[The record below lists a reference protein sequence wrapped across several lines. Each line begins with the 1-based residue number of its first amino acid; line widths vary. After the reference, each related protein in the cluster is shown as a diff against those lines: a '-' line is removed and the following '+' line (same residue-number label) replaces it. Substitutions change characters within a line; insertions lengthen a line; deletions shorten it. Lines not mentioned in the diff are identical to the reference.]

1 MLAPILDALLD
12 DESLSL
18 RGERARVHAESG
30 SLDGLFDYAIV
41 SALRGQHDEA
51 ARALRRAR
59 RMAPTHVRTAPV
71 SVLAAWRAGDAS
83 RARAALPPRPPPELR
98 AMVALAELDLED
110 AAVEEALEGD
120 GPLVAYVMARFALA
134 RGDASAA
141 LDALDALTPT
151 GLLSCLVERARG
163 EARLKNGD
171 VTGARDA
178 LSVAV
183 WQVTV
188 LDAPDELGRAY
199 LAMAEVEAR
208 DLDAEGRPRDRA
220 AEWLA
225 RAHALL
231 TPHGHA
237 HDQARLRRLFRR
249 FGRRAIDRLVGGDLE
264 SRIEGVRTTRA
275 KARDRRVALEEARER
290 GQDPSALE
298 RDLAETFDELA
309 EAEEALVTA
318 LEGVLVD
325 RDRMGRLV
333 QAARRLYG
341 LEGVAE
347 IDATLPRLA
356 LELDGGA
363 GAALVEPRELGS
375 TVRATD
381 VRGWRIVASFGDEQE
396 ATLDTI
402 ATDLEE
408 VLRSGQA
415 RLAGEEEHRSAIVPV
430 STAQREL
437 VLVVHRPTKR
447 TPLGGEEVER
457 LSVLASVAVVV
468 YERARA
474 ADALR
479 EAAERD
485 AAILETI
492 RDGILALDEHRRV
505 RSINRA
511 AAALLGASR
520 DELLGRV
527 LDDRSGLA
535 ALADAAEREADDE
548 PVTLPRIE
556 LLVRARRHPGG
567 TVLMLREL
575 ASAQQLAQRLVGG
588 AARFAFE
595 DLVGDDV
602 AFRRVIADARRAASS
617 DVPVLIT
624 GESGTG
630 KELLAQ
636 AIHHGSPR
644 AKEPFVGLNVAAIP
658 RELLESELFGYE
670 AGAFTGARARG
681 HAGKFELAGRGTLL
695 LDEIGDMPFDMQAK
709 MLRVLQ
715 ERVVQRLGGTRDLP
729 IRARIVATTHRDL
742 EKAVDDGLFRLDL
755 YYRLRVVHLKLPPLR
770 ERRGDIPRL
779 VDRHLAIYCE
789 RSGRAPV
796 RVSSAVM
803 RELSSYDW
811 PGNIRE
817 LANLVEGAAS
827 LLPYDVDVIEELPAF
842 VRTRSTL
849 GGAAPRAPSSA
860 PPAPSFA
867 GDQGAVR
874 TLEAIERDVFAH
886 ALSVF
891 DGNVAAAAK
900 ALGVA
905 RGTFYAKIQR
915 YGLR

>member
-1 MLAPILDALLD
+1 MIEALLD
-12 DESLSL
+12 DEPLSS
-18 RGERARVHAESG
+18 RAERARVRAESG
-30 SLDGLFDYAIV
+30 SLEGLLDYAAIT
-41 SALRGQHDEA
+41 ALRGQHDEST
-51 ARALRRAR
+51 RALRRAR
-59 RMAPTHVRTAPV
+59 RTAPTHARSASV

-83 RARAALPPRPPPELR
+83 RARAALPPRPPPELL
-98 AMVALAELDLED
+98 AMVALAELEPED
-110 AAVEEALEGD
+110 AVIDAAPEGD
-120 GPLVAYVMARFALA
+120 EPLVVFARARLALA
-134 RGDASAA
+134 QNDPPSALA
-141 LDALDALTPT
+141 LLDTLSPS
-151 GLLSCLVERARG
+151 GLFGCLVERARG

-171 VTGARDA
+171 VAGARDA
-178 LSVAV
+178 LSLAV
-183 WQVTV
+183 WQVTA

-199 LAMAEVEAR
+199 LAMAELEAR
-208 DLDAEGRPRDRA
+208 DLEAEGRPRDRA

-231 TPHGHA
+231 TPHGNA
-237 HDQARLRRLFRR
+237 HDHARLRRLFRR

-264 SRIEGVRTTRA
+264 SRIEGVRAARA
-275 KARDRRVALEEARER
+275 RARDRRVAVEEARER
-290 GQDPSALE
+290 GQATTSLE
-298 RDLAETFDELA
+298 QDLATTFEELA
-309 EAEEALVTA
+309 ESEEALVTA

-333 QAARRLYG
+333 QSARRLYAVEG
-341 LEGVAE
+341 LAE

-363 GAALVEPRELGS
+363 GAALVEPREVEGS
-375 TVRATD
+375 VRAGD
-381 VRGWRIVASFGDEQE
+381 LRAWRVVASVGDDQEQL
-396 ATLDTI
+396 LDGI
-402 ATDLEE
+402 ATELEE

-415 RLAGEEEHRSAIVPV
+415 RLTGEDEHRSAIVPV

-437 VLVVHRPTKR
+437 LLVVHRPTKR
-447 TPLGGEEVER
+447 TPLGGEEIER

-468 YERARA
+468 YERART

-492 RDGILALDEHRRV
+492 RDGILALDENRRV

-511 AAALLGASR
+511 AATLLGASR
-520 DELLGRV
+520 DELIGRV
-527 LDDRSGLA
+527 LDERSGLA
-535 ALADAAEREADDE
+535 ALADAADREVDDE
-548 PVTLPRIE
+548 PITLPKVE

-595 DLVGDDV
+595 DLIGDDA

-617 DVPVLIT
+617 DVPILIT

-789 RSGRAPV
+789 RTGRAPV

-803 RELSSYDW
+803 RELVGYDW

-827 LLPYDVDVIEELPAF
+827 LLPYEVDVIDELPAF
-842 VRTRSTL
+842 VRTRTQ
-849 GGAAPRAPSSA
+849 AAATPRAPSSS
-860 PPAPSFA
+860 PPSDSEVREARE
-867 GDQGAVR
+867 VR
-874 TLEAIERDVFAH
+874 TLEAIERDAFAH
-886 ALSVF
+886 ALVVF

-915 YGLR
+915 YGLAR